1 MYNYNIG
8 GRSYEENTYDYWGLC
23 CRNNYIRHYYFFCHF
38 CYIKKMVCKSDEG
51 NITIMYNDKTLTG
64 YTANGISYDYDGQK
78 EYADQVGVDAYLT
91 EFATWFSNN
100 TTGTCSR

>member
-1 MYNYNIG
+1 MKKALIIIG
-8 GRSYEENTYDYWGLC
+8 SFAVGIVILGIVIFSVISITS
-23 CRNNYIRHYYFFCHF
+23 
-38 CYIKKMVCKSDEG
+38 KKMVCKSSEG

-78 EYADQVGVDAYLT
+78 EYAVQVGIDAYLT
-91 EFATWFSNN
+91 EFANWFSNN

>member
-1 MYNYNIG
+1 MN
-8 GRSYEENTYDYWGLC
+8 NTPTIASEITPTTNTLKSFLHPFLAIFSITSSNSDKL
-23 CRNNYIRHYYFFCHF
+23 
-38 CYIKKMVCKSDEG
+38 VCKSKEG

>member
-1 MYNYNIG
+1 MKKTLMIIG
-8 GRSYEENTYDYWGLC
+8 GFVVGIIILWVIIFSIISATS
-23 CRNNYIRHYYFFCHF
+23 
-38 CYIKKMVCKSDEG
+38 KKMVCKSDEG

-78 EYADQVGVDAYLT
+78 EYADKVGVDAYLT

>member
-1 MYNYNIG
+1 MKKTLMIIG
-8 GRSYEENTYDYWGLC
+8 GFVVGIVILGIVIFSVIYTTS
-23 CRNNYIRHYYFFCHF
+23 
-38 CYIKKMVCKSDEG
+38 KKMVCKSDEG

-78 EYADQVGVDAYLT
+78 KYADQVGVDTYLT
-91 EFATWFSNN
+91 EFATWFSKN

>member
-1 MYNYNIG
+1 MKKTLMIIG
-8 GRSYEENTYDYWGLC
+8 C
-23 CRNNYIRHYYFFCHF
+23 FFVGIIILVIIVF
-38 CYIKKMVCKSDEG
+38 SVISATSKKMVCKSDEG

-64 YTANGISYDYDGQK
+64 YTTNGISYDYDGQK
-78 EYADQVGVDAYLT
+78 EYANQVGVDAYLT